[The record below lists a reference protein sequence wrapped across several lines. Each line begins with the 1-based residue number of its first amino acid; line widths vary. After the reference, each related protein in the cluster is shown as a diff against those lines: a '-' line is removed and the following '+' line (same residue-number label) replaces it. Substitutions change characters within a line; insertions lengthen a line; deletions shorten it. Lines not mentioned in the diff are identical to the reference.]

1 MEKNEISIVIPV
13 YNSSQNLENL
23 VNEIYNIFKNNFKS
37 YELILVDDK
46 SLDNSWEIIKNLC
59 KKYKFIK
66 GVELRKNVGQ
76 HNAILAGLKFST
88 GKFIITMDD
97 DGQNSPKNI
106 MDLYKEISKGY
117 DICYANYLIKK
128 HNFFRKAGSNLNNIF
143 VTFLFK
149 KPLDLYLTSF
159 RIFTNQIKDELVK
172 NKSSS
177 IYLDGLLISITS
189 NISKIYVDHQE
200 RQYGKSNYTFRKLLN
215 LWIQMATGFSVAPLR
230 LASILGLFFS
240 LIGFLMSFW
249 LVFIRVPTSE
259 VPMGWTS
266 LIVVTLFLGGIQ
278 LVALGAIGEYLGRT
292 FLSVNNYPQYS
303 INSVLNNND
312 DTKE

>member
-1 MEKNEISIVIPV
+1 MGKNEISIVIPV
-13 YNSSQNLENL
+13 YNSSHNLENL
-23 VNEIYNIFKNNFKS
+23 VSEIYNIFKNNFKS

-97 DGQNSPKNI
+97 DGQNSPENI
-106 MDLYKEISKGY
+106 VDLYKEISKGY

-159 RIFTNQIKDELVK
+159 RIFTNEIKDELVK

-303 INSVLNNND
+303 INSVLNNSD

>member
-106 MDLYKEISKGY
+106 MDLYKEISKGH

>member
-106 MDLYKEISKGY
+106 
-117 DICYANYLIKK
+117 
-128 HNFFRKAGSNLNNIF
+128 
-143 VTFLFK
+143 
-149 KPLDLYLTSF
+149 
-159 RIFTNQIKDELVK
+159 
-172 NKSSS
+172 
-177 IYLDGLLISITS
+177 
-189 NISKIYVDHQE
+189 
-200 RQYGKSNYTFRKLLN
+200 
-215 LWIQMATGFSVAPLR
+215 
-230 LASILGLFFS
+230 SILRNKK
-240 LIGFLMSFW
+240 I
-249 LVFIRVPTSE
+249 SE
-259 VPMGWTS
+259 IIEKRG
-266 LIVVTLFLGGIQ
+266 
-278 LVALGAIGEYLGRT
+278 
-292 FLSVNNYPQYS
+292 
-303 INSVLNNND
+303 
-312 DTKE
+312 